1 MAERTGKLMT
11 EPQARKLTEEIRD
24 NLSQSARLVQ
34 KAHAGKVW
42 KALGY
47 SSFEGWLNKE
57 LGLSRSRG
65 YQLLMVASVE
75 NVLRESF
82 DLADDFSLSDRET
95 KMINDHGVDQF
106 CSEVNDFLDN
116 SPKKVSAYVGIFN
129 RLMELK
135 EEKAQ
140 KVSRGVEVPD
150 PVDENEIAANFFNAF
165 RHNIVDVLDPDV
177 LDQNHYRRMIEELS
191 AAIENI
197 DKTLDDYLKAGDEK

>member
-1 MAERTGKLMT
+1 MT
-11 EPQARKLTEEIRD
+11 EAEARKLTEQIRD
-24 NLSQSARLVQ
+24 NLSQSAKLVQ

-75 NVLRESF
+75 NVLRNDF
-82 DLADDFSLSDRET
+82 DLPDDFTLSDRET
-95 KMINDHGVDQF
+95 KLINDHGVEKF
-106 CSEVNDFLDN
+106 SEEVGTYLEN
-116 SPKKVSAYVGIFN
+116 SPKKVSAFVGIFN

-135 EEKAQ
+135 QEKEERIN
-140 KVSRGVEVPD
+140 RGVEVPD
-150 PVDENEIAANFFNAF
+150 PVDPNEIASHFFNAF
-165 RHNIVDVLDPDV
+165 RHGVVDVLDPDV
-177 LDQNHYRRMIEELS
+177 LDQNHYDRMIEELS

-197 DKTLDDYLKAGDEK
+197 DKTLDDYLKAGESK